1 MNINKTLK
9 ITQKII
15 RIFKVLLVLS
25 IVVYTLLILYSGN
38 IDTTQTAA
46 TSISLGMI
54 ELNLRQTF
62 QDSVLSPALLFI
74 TLFIMISLLILWYLM
89 LSKLDIII
97 ANAISGQIFSPTSGR
112 SLKMISV
119 YVIIEGVF
127 SYSSISPGWQSSA
140 SQIASR
146 VEKRIAEIFPVLSF
160 DRLTLVIPTFS
171 ESSLSDIFLSAMTLS
186 SLNIIFPIT
195 IKSHHLVSAA
205 LRHRR
210 IFWLI

>member
-46 TSISLGMI
+46 TSINLGAI

-62 QDSVLSPALLFI
+62 QDSILSPALLFI

-119 YVIIEGVF
+119 YVIIEGVINLITRF
-127 SYSSISPGWQSSA
+127 ISSNTISKYIFNLEFFNTDIVSSVTVKTDYDISFLITA
-140 SQIASR
+140 FIIFILA
-146 VEKRIAEIFPVLSF
+146 RIFAYGEELQK
-160 DRLTLVIPTFS
+160 
-171 ESSLSDIFLSAMTLS
+171 LSDETL
-186 SLNIIFPIT
+186 
-195 IKSHHLVSAA
+195 
-205 LRHRR
+205 
-210 IFWLI
+210 

>member
-9 ITQKII
+9 IAQKII
-15 RIFKVLLVLS
+15 RFFKVLLVLS

-46 TSISLGMI
+46 TSINLGAI

-62 QDSVLSPALLFI
+62 HDSVLSPALLFI

-119 YVIIEGVF
+119 YVIIEGV
-127 SYSSISPGWQSSA
+127 INL
-140 SQIASR
+140 IASFISSNTISKYIFNLELFNTDI
-146 VEKRIAEIFPVLSF
+146 VSSVTVKTDYDISFLITAFIIFILARIFAYGEELQK
-160 DRLTLVIPTFS
+160 
-171 ESSLSDIFLSAMTLS
+171 LSDETL
-186 SLNIIFPIT
+186 
-195 IKSHHLVSAA
+195 
-205 LRHRR
+205 
-210 IFWLI
+210 

>member
-1 MNINKTLK
+1 MSINKTLK
-9 ITQKII
+9 IAQKII
-15 RIFKVLLVLS
+15 RFFKVLLVLS
-25 IVVYTLLILYSGN
+25 IVVYTLLILYTGN

-46 TSISLGMI
+46 TRISLGVI

-119 YVIIEGVF
+119 YVIIEGV
-127 SYSSISPGWQSSA
+127 INL
-140 SQIASR
+140 IASFISSNTIG
-146 VEKRIAEIFPVLSF
+146 KYIFNLELFNTDIVSSVTVKTDYDISF
-160 DRLTLVIPTFS
+160 LITAFIIFILAKIFAYG
-171 ESSLSDIFLSAMTLS
+171 EELQKLSDETL
-186 SLNIIFPIT
+186 
-195 IKSHHLVSAA
+195 
-205 LRHRR
+205 
-210 IFWLI
+210 

>member
-9 ITQKII
+9 IAQKII
-15 RIFKVLLVLS
+15 RFFKVLLVLS
-25 IVVYTLLILYSGN
+25 IVVYTLLILYTGN

-46 TSISLGMI
+46 TSISLGVI

-62 QDSVLSPALLFI
+62 QDRVLSPALLFI

-119 YVIIEGVF
+119 YVIIEGV
-127 SYSSISPGWQSSA
+127 INL
-140 SQIASR
+140 IASFISSNTISKYIFNLELFNTDI
-146 VEKRIAEIFPVLSF
+146 VSSVTVKTDYDISFLITAFIIFILARIFAYGEELQK
-160 DRLTLVIPTFS
+160 
-171 ESSLSDIFLSAMTLS
+171 LSDETL
-186 SLNIIFPIT
+186 
-195 IKSHHLVSAA
+195 
-205 LRHRR
+205 
-210 IFWLI
+210 

>member
-38 IDTTQTAA
+38 IDTAQTAA

-119 YVIIEGVF
+119 YVIIEGVINLIVSF
-127 SYSSISPGWQSSA
+127 ISSNTISKYIFNLELFNTDIVSSVIVKTDYDISFLITA
-140 SQIASR
+140 FIIFILA
-146 VEKRIAEIFPVLSF
+146 RIFAYGEELQK
-160 DRLTLVIPTFS
+160 
-171 ESSLSDIFLSAMTLS
+171 LSDETL
-186 SLNIIFPIT
+186 
-195 IKSHHLVSAA
+195 
-205 LRHRR
+205 
-210 IFWLI
+210 

>member
-15 RIFKVLLVLS
+15 RIFKTLLVLS

-46 TSISLGMI
+46 TRISLGVI

-119 YVIIEGVF
+119 YVIIEGV
-127 SYSSISPGWQSSA
+127 INL
-140 SQIASR
+140 IASFISSNTIGKYIFNLELFNTDIFSS
-146 VEKRIAEIFPVLSF
+146 VTVKTDYDISFLITAFIIFILARIFAYGEELQK
-160 DRLTLVIPTFS
+160 
-171 ESSLSDIFLSAMTLS
+171 LSDETL
-186 SLNIIFPIT
+186 
-195 IKSHHLVSAA
+195 
-205 LRHRR
+205 
-210 IFWLI
+210 

>member
-9 ITQKII
+9 IAQKII

-38 IDTTQTAA
+38 IDTAQTAA
-46 TSISLGMI
+46 TSISLGVI

-97 ANAISGQIFSPTSGR
+97 TNAISGQIFSPTSGR

-119 YVIIEGVF
+119 YVIIEGV
-127 SYSSISPGWQSSA
+127 INL
-140 SQIASR
+140 IASFISSNTIS
-146 VEKRIAEIFPVLSF
+146 KYIFNLELFNTDIVSSVTVKTDYDISF
-160 DRLTLVIPTFS
+160 LITAFIIFILAKIFAYG
-171 ESSLSDIFLSAMTLS
+171 EELQKLSDETL
-186 SLNIIFPIT
+186 
-195 IKSHHLVSAA
+195 
-205 LRHRR
+205 
-210 IFWLI
+210 

>member
-9 ITQKII
+9 IAQKII
-15 RIFKVLLVLS
+15 RFFKVLLVLS

-38 IDTTQTAA
+38 IDTAQIEA
-46 TSISLGMI
+46 TRISLGVI

-97 ANAISGQIFSPTSGR
+97 ANAISGQIFSPTSDR

-119 YVIIEGVF
+119 YVIIEGV
-127 SYSSISPGWQSSA
+127 INL
-140 SQIASR
+140 IASFISSNTISKYIFNLELFNTDI
-146 VEKRIAEIFPVLSF
+146 VSSVTVKTDYDISFLITAFIIFILARIFAYGEELQK
-160 DRLTLVIPTFS
+160 
-171 ESSLSDIFLSAMTLS
+171 LSDETL
-186 SLNIIFPIT
+186 
-195 IKSHHLVSAA
+195 
-205 LRHRR
+205 
-210 IFWLI
+210 

>member
-15 RIFKVLLVLS
+15 RFFKVLLVLS
-25 IVVYTLLILYSGN
+25 IVVCTLLILYSGN

-46 TSISLGMI
+46 TSINLGAI

-119 YVIIEGVF
+119 YVIIEGVINLIARF
-127 SYSSISPGWQSSA
+127 ISSNTISKYIFNLELFNTDIVSSVTVKTDYDISFLITA
-140 SQIASR
+140 FIIFILA
-146 VEKRIAEIFPVLSF
+146 RIFAYGEELQK
-160 DRLTLVIPTFS
+160 
-171 ESSLSDIFLSAMTLS
+171 LSDETL
-186 SLNIIFPIT
+186 
-195 IKSHHLVSAA
+195 
-205 LRHRR
+205 
-210 IFWLI
+210 

>member
-15 RIFKVLLVLS
+15 RIFKVLRVLS
-25 IVVYTLLILYSGN
+25 IVVYTLLILYTGN

-46 TSISLGMI
+46 TSISLGVI

-119 YVIIEGVF
+119 YVIIEGV
-127 SYSSISPGWQSSA
+127 INL
-140 SQIASR
+140 IASFISSNTISKYIFNLELFNTDI
-146 VEKRIAEIFPVLSF
+146 VSSVTVKTDYDISFLITAFIIFILARIFAYGEELQK
-160 DRLTLVIPTFS
+160 
-171 ESSLSDIFLSAMTLS
+171 LSDETL
-186 SLNIIFPIT
+186 
-195 IKSHHLVSAA
+195 
-205 LRHRR
+205 
-210 IFWLI
+210 

>member
-15 RIFKVLLVLS
+15 RIFKVLLVLC

-46 TSISLGMI
+46 TSISLGVI

-119 YVIIEGVF
+119 YVIIEGV
-127 SYSSISPGWQSSA
+127 INL
-140 SQIASR
+140 IASFISSNTIGKYIFNLELFNTDI
-146 VEKRIAEIFPVLSF
+146 VSSVTVKTDYDISFLITAFIIFILARIFAYGEELQK
-160 DRLTLVIPTFS
+160 
-171 ESSLSDIFLSAMTLS
+171 LSDETL
-186 SLNIIFPIT
+186 
-195 IKSHHLVSAA
+195 
-205 LRHRR
+205 
-210 IFWLI
+210 

>member
-46 TSISLGMI
+46 TRISLGVI

-119 YVIIEGVF
+119 YVIIEGVINLIARF
-127 SYSSISPGWQSSA
+127 ISSNTISKYIFNLELFNTDIVSSVTVKTDYDISFLITSFIIFILA
-140 SQIASR
+140 
-146 VEKRIAEIFPVLSF
+146 RIFAYGEELQK
-160 DRLTLVIPTFS
+160 
-171 ESSLSDIFLSAMTLS
+171 LSDETL
-186 SLNIIFPIT
+186 
-195 IKSHHLVSAA
+195 
-205 LRHRR
+205 
-210 IFWLI
+210 

>member
-15 RIFKVLLVLS
+15 RIFKILLVLS

-38 IDTTQTAA
+38 IGTTQTAA
-46 TSISLGMI
+46 TRISLGVI

-119 YVIIEGVF
+119 YVIIEGV
-127 SYSSISPGWQSSA
+127 INL
-140 SQIASR
+140 IASFISSNTISKYIFNLELFNTDI
-146 VEKRIAEIFPVLSF
+146 VSSVTVKTDYDISFLITAFIIFILARIFAYGEELQK
-160 DRLTLVIPTFS
+160 
-171 ESSLSDIFLSAMTLS
+171 LSDETL
-186 SLNIIFPIT
+186 
-195 IKSHHLVSAA
+195 
-205 LRHRR
+205 
-210 IFWLI
+210 

>member
-1 MNINKTLK
+1 MNVNKTLK

-46 TSISLGMI
+46 TRISLGVI

-119 YVIIEGVF
+119 YVIIEGVINLIARF
-127 SYSSISPGWQSSA
+127 ISSNTISKYIFNLELFNTDIVSSVTVKTDYDISFLITA
-140 SQIASR
+140 FIIFILA
-146 VEKRIAEIFPVLSF
+146 RIFAYGEELQK
-160 DRLTLVIPTFS
+160 
-171 ESSLSDIFLSAMTLS
+171 LSDETL
-186 SLNIIFPIT
+186 
-195 IKSHHLVSAA
+195 
-205 LRHRR
+205 
-210 IFWLI
+210 

>member
-15 RIFKVLLVLS
+15 RFFKVLLVLS

-46 TSISLGMI
+46 TSISLGVI

-89 LSKLDIII
+89 LSKLDNII

-119 YVIIEGVF
+119 YVIIEGVINLITRF
-127 SYSSISPGWQSSA
+127 ISSNTISKYIFNLELFNTDIVSSVTVKTDYDISFLITA
-140 SQIASR
+140 FIIFILA
-146 VEKRIAEIFPVLSF
+146 RIFAYGEELQK
-160 DRLTLVIPTFS
+160 
-171 ESSLSDIFLSAMTLS
+171 LSDETL
-186 SLNIIFPIT
+186 
-195 IKSHHLVSAA
+195 
-205 LRHRR
+205 
-210 IFWLI
+210 

>member
-46 TSISLGMI
+46 TRISLGVI

-119 YVIIEGVF
+119 YVIIEGV
-127 SYSSISPGWQSSA
+127 INL
-140 SQIASR
+140 IASFISSNTIGKYIFNLELFNTDI
-146 VEKRIAEIFPVLSF
+146 VSSVTVKTDYDISFLITAFIIFILARIFAYGEELQK
-160 DRLTLVIPTFS
+160 
-171 ESSLSDIFLSAMTLS
+171 LSDETL
-186 SLNIIFPIT
+186 
-195 IKSHHLVSAA
+195 
-205 LRHRR
+205 
-210 IFWLI
+210 

>member
-9 ITQKII
+9 IAQKII

-38 IDTTQTAA
+38 IDTAQIEA
-46 TSISLGMI
+46 TRISLGVI

-97 ANAISGQIFSPTSGR
+97 ANAISGQILSPTSGR

-119 YVIIEGVF
+119 YVIIEGVINLIARF
-127 SYSSISPGWQSSA
+127 ISSNTISKYIFNLELFNTDIVSSVTVKTDYDIYFLITA
-140 SQIASR
+140 FIIFILA
-146 VEKRIAEIFPVLSF
+146 RIFAYGEELQK
-160 DRLTLVIPTFS
+160 
-171 ESSLSDIFLSAMTLS
+171 LSDETL
-186 SLNIIFPIT
+186 
-195 IKSHHLVSAA
+195 
-205 LRHRR
+205 
-210 IFWLI
+210 

>member
-119 YVIIEGVF
+119 YVIIEGV
-127 SYSSISPGWQSSA
+127 INL
-140 SQIASR
+140 IASFISSNTISKYIYNLELFNTDI
-146 VEKRIAEIFPVLSF
+146 VSSVTVKTDYDISFLITAFIIFILARIFAYGEELQK
-160 DRLTLVIPTFS
+160 
-171 ESSLSDIFLSAMTLS
+171 LSDETL
-186 SLNIIFPIT
+186 
-195 IKSHHLVSAA
+195 
-205 LRHRR
+205 
-210 IFWLI
+210 

>member
-15 RIFKVLLVLS
+15 RIFKTLLVLS

-46 TSISLGMI
+46 TSISLGVI

-119 YVIIEGVF
+119 YVIIEGVINLIARF
-127 SYSSISPGWQSSA
+127 ISSNTISKYIFNLELFNTDIVSSVTVKTDYDISFLITA
-140 SQIASR
+140 FIIFILA
-146 VEKRIAEIFPVLSF
+146 RIFAYGEELQK
-160 DRLTLVIPTFS
+160 
-171 ESSLSDIFLSAMTLS
+171 LSDETL
-186 SLNIIFPIT
+186 
-195 IKSHHLVSAA
+195 
-205 LRHRR
+205 
-210 IFWLI
+210 

>member
-9 ITQKII
+9 IAQKII

-25 IVVYTLLILYSGN
+25 IVVYTLLILYTGN

-46 TSISLGMI
+46 TRISLGVI

-119 YVIIEGVF
+119 YVIIEGVINLIARF
-127 SYSSISPGWQSSA
+127 ISSNTISKYIFNLELFNTDIVSSVTVKTDYDISFLITA
-140 SQIASR
+140 FIIFILA
-146 VEKRIAEIFPVLSF
+146 RIFAYGEELQK
-160 DRLTLVIPTFS
+160 
-171 ESSLSDIFLSAMTLS
+171 LSDETL
-186 SLNIIFPIT
+186 
-195 IKSHHLVSAA
+195 
-205 LRHRR
+205 
-210 IFWLI
+210 

>member
-9 ITQKII
+9 IAQKII

-38 IDTTQTAA
+38 IDTAQIEA
-46 TSISLGMI
+46 TRISLGVI
-54 ELNLRQTF
+54 ELNLRQAF

-97 ANAISGQIFSPTSGR
+97 ANAISGQIFSPTSDR

-119 YVIIEGVF
+119 YVIIEGV
-127 SYSSISPGWQSSA
+127 INL
-140 SQIASR
+140 IASFISSNTIS
-146 VEKRIAEIFPVLSF
+146 KYIFNLELFNTDIVSSVTVKTDYDISF
-160 DRLTLVIPTFS
+160 LITAFIIFILAKIFAYG
-171 ESSLSDIFLSAMTLS
+171 EELQKLSDETL
-186 SLNIIFPIT
+186 
-195 IKSHHLVSAA
+195 
-205 LRHRR
+205 
-210 IFWLI
+210 

>member
-38 IDTTQTAA
+38 IDTAQTAA
-46 TSISLGMI
+46 TRISLGVI
-54 ELNLRQTF
+54 ELNLRQAF

-119 YVIIEGVF
+119 YVIIEGVINLIARF
-127 SYSSISPGWQSSA
+127 ISSNTISKYIFNLELFNTDIVSSVTVKTDYDISFLITA
-140 SQIASR
+140 FIIFILA
-146 VEKRIAEIFPVLSF
+146 RIFAYGEELQK
-160 DRLTLVIPTFS
+160 
-171 ESSLSDIFLSAMTLS
+171 LSDETL
-186 SLNIIFPIT
+186 
-195 IKSHHLVSAA
+195 
-205 LRHRR
+205 
-210 IFWLI
+210 

>member
-9 ITQKII
+9 IAQKII

-25 IVVYTLLILYSGN
+25 IVVYTLLILYTGN
-38 IDTTQTAA
+38 IDTAQIEA
-46 TSISLGMI
+46 TRISLGVI

-97 ANAISGQIFSPTSGR
+97 TNAISGQIFSPTSGR

-119 YVIIEGVF
+119 YVIIEGV
-127 SYSSISPGWQSSA
+127 INL
-140 SQIASR
+140 IASFISSNTISKYIFNLELFNTDI
-146 VEKRIAEIFPVLSF
+146 VSSVTVKTDYDISFLITAFIIFILARIFAYGEELQK
-160 DRLTLVIPTFS
+160 
-171 ESSLSDIFLSAMTLS
+171 LSDETL
-186 SLNIIFPIT
+186 
-195 IKSHHLVSAA
+195 
-205 LRHRR
+205 
-210 IFWLI
+210 

>member
-46 TSISLGMI
+46 TRISLGVI

-62 QDSVLSPALLFI
+62 QDSVLNPALLFI

-119 YVIIEGVF
+119 YVIIEGV
-127 SYSSISPGWQSSA
+127 INL
-140 SQIASR
+140 IASFISSNTIGKYIFNLELFNTDI
-146 VEKRIAEIFPVLSF
+146 VSSVTVKTDYDISFLITAFIIFILARIFAYGEELQK
-160 DRLTLVIPTFS
+160 
-171 ESSLSDIFLSAMTLS
+171 LSDETL
-186 SLNIIFPIT
+186 
-195 IKSHHLVSAA
+195 
-205 LRHRR
+205 
-210 IFWLI
+210 

>member
-38 IDTTQTAA
+38 IDTAQIEA
-46 TSISLGMI
+46 TRISLGVI
-54 ELNLRQTF
+54 ELNLRQAF
-62 QDSVLSPALLFI
+62 QDSVLSLALLFI

-97 ANAISGQIFSPTSGR
+97 TNAISGQIFSPTSGR

-119 YVIIEGVF
+119 YVIIEGV
-127 SYSSISPGWQSSA
+127 INL
-140 SQIASR
+140 IASFISSNTIGKYIFNLELFNTDIISS
-146 VEKRIAEIFPVLSF
+146 VTVKTDYDISFLITAFIIFILARIFAYGEELQK
-160 DRLTLVIPTFS
+160 
-171 ESSLSDIFLSAMTLS
+171 LSDETL
-186 SLNIIFPIT
+186 
-195 IKSHHLVSAA
+195 
-205 LRHRR
+205 
-210 IFWLI
+210 

>member
-9 ITQKII
+9 IAQKII
-15 RIFKVLLVLS
+15 RFFKVLLVLS

-119 YVIIEGVF
+119 YVIIEGVINLITRF
-127 SYSSISPGWQSSA
+127 ISSNTISKYIFNLELFNTDIVSSVTVKTDYDISFLITA
-140 SQIASR
+140 FIIFILA
-146 VEKRIAEIFPVLSF
+146 RIFAYGEELQK
-160 DRLTLVIPTFS
+160 
-171 ESSLSDIFLSAMTLS
+171 LSDETL
-186 SLNIIFPIT
+186 
-195 IKSHHLVSAA
+195 
-205 LRHRR
+205 
-210 IFWLI
+210 

>member
-9 ITQKII
+9 IAQKII

-38 IDTTQTAA
+38 IDTAQTAA
-46 TSISLGMI
+46 TRISLGVI

-119 YVIIEGVF
+119 YVIIEGV
-127 SYSSISPGWQSSA
+127 INL
-140 SQIASR
+140 IASFISSNTIS
-146 VEKRIAEIFPVLSF
+146 KYIFNLELFNTDIVSSVTVKTDYDISF
-160 DRLTLVIPTFS
+160 LITAFIIFILAKIFAYG
-171 ESSLSDIFLSAMTLS
+171 EELQKLSDETL
-186 SLNIIFPIT
+186 
-195 IKSHHLVSAA
+195 
-205 LRHRR
+205 
-210 IFWLI
+210 

>member
-9 ITQKII
+9 IAQKII

-46 TSISLGMI
+46 TSINLGAI

-119 YVIIEGVF
+119 YVIIEGVINLITRF
-127 SYSSISPGWQSSA
+127 ISSNTISKYIFNLELFNTDIVSSVTVKTDYDISFLITA
-140 SQIASR
+140 FIIFILA
-146 VEKRIAEIFPVLSF
+146 RIFAYGEELQK
-160 DRLTLVIPTFS
+160 
-171 ESSLSDIFLSAMTLS
+171 LSDETL
-186 SLNIIFPIT
+186 
-195 IKSHHLVSAA
+195 
-205 LRHRR
+205 
-210 IFWLI
+210 

>member
-119 YVIIEGVF
+119 YVIIEGV
-127 SYSSISPGWQSSA
+127 INL
-140 SQIASR
+140 IASFISSNTISKYIFNLELFNTDI
-146 VEKRIAEIFPVLSF
+146 VSSVTVKTDYDISFLITAFIIFILARIFAYGEELQK
-160 DRLTLVIPTFS
+160 
-171 ESSLSDIFLSAMTLS
+171 LSDETL
-186 SLNIIFPIT
+186 
-195 IKSHHLVSAA
+195 
-205 LRHRR
+205 
-210 IFWLI
+210 

>member
-9 ITQKII
+9 IAQKII

-38 IDTTQTAA
+38 IDTAQIEA
-46 TSISLGMI
+46 TRISLGVI

-62 QDSVLSPALLFI
+62 QDSVLSPVLLFI

-97 ANAISGQIFSPTSGR
+97 VNAISGQIFSPTSGR

-119 YVIIEGVF
+119 YVIIEGVINLIARF
-127 SYSSISPGWQSSA
+127 ISSNTISKYIFNLELFNTDIVSSVTVKTDYDISFLITA
-140 SQIASR
+140 FI
-146 VEKRIAEIFPVLSF
+146 IFILAKIF
-160 DRLTLVIPTFS
+160 AYGEELQK
-171 ESSLSDIFLSAMTLS
+171 LSDETL
-186 SLNIIFPIT
+186 
-195 IKSHHLVSAA
+195 
-205 LRHRR
+205 
-210 IFWLI
+210 